1 MRAGTRYWTRPHG
14 RPGRCRVG
22 PAQAGRSQET
32 RAAGGRSGA
41 MTESHLS
48 QEIDPDAAI
57 TEDNATNIE
66 SENGHLSH
74 LDEGDGAG
82 DDIAIVGAA
91 DTVEEVEGPPE
102 VELLEA
108 RLVSGSGDPKHTL
121 SSAKQIRESLA
132 EAAVVGDLAAL
143 EARVDHLLGRAK
155 QGLET
160 AKVARDK
167 ARADAVARKQDL
179 VGEAEK

>member
-57 TEDNATNIE
+57 TEDSATNIE

-74 LDEGDGAG
+74 LDEGDSTG

-102 VELLEA
+102 VAPPAPTPTDVPAHTEQAVEPPVPDLSPPPLVPEA
-108 RLVSGSGDPKHTL
+108 CADP
-121 SSAKQIRESLA
+121 SRY
-132 EAAVVGDLAAL
+132 G
-143 EARVDHLLGRAK
+143 RVDTDGTVYVRTADGERAI
-155 QGLET
+155 GSWH
-160 AKVARDK
+160 AGDVDK
-167 ARADAVARKQDL
+167 ALAHYALRF
-179 VGEAEK
+179 